1 MEYKVVTARKEYL
14 NEAEWELE
22 KEVNRLL
29 AQGWILQGGVSID
42 TCEVGR
48 GFWYILAQA
57 LVRCEDKTVKNNDVR
72 VTLL

>member
-1 MEYKVVTARKEYL
+1 MEYKVVTGRKEYL
-14 NEAEWELE
+14 NEAELELE

-42 TCEVGR
+42 SYNVGYGSR
-48 GFWYILAQA
+48 YILAQA
-57 LVRCEDKTVKNNDVR
+57 LVRGEDRTVKNNDVR